1 MPEKRQDIV
10 RDPKVHSTDKR
21 DDTMLNV
28 SMRIALKSIFF
39 AAPILAIM
47 CVACLIP
54 AGAQTK
60 SGQGKTAPVVTSPTE
75 RAAAAEASGKRVLM
89 AEDVF
94 TNVQVLKGIPVNE
107 FMQTMGMFAASL
119 ALNCSDCH
127 SAEALSDWS
136 RYADDVPR
144 KRTARRM
151 ILMVNAINKANF
163 GGGNVVTCYTC
174 HHNSVIP
181 KSIPSLAEQYTTPPA
196 PDPNDV
202 EIIPQA
208 PSPGPSSDQILD
220 RYIQAAGG
228 ADKLAAL
235 TSYTAKGTYQGFDTD
250 MTAVPVDLYAK
261 APSMRSLVIHM
272 AYGDSFT
279 TFNGR
284 DGWYAGNERPL
295 KVLQLPLGPD
305 LDGLKLDADLSFP
318 GRIKQVLTKLRGGF
332 PEATIDDRD
341 IYVVQGFTASGTS
354 VKLFFDKQ
362 TGLLVR
368 NVRFIPT
375 PVGTVPVQVDYG
387 DYRDIAGV
395 KLPYQW
401 TMTWTNGRSMAK
413 FTELQTNVPIDNARF
428 GQPAPAPPAQ
438 TPAR

>member
-1 MPEKRQDIV
+1 
-10 RDPKVHSTDKR
+10 
-21 DDTMLNV
+21 MLNIN
-28 SMRIALKSIFF
+28 MRIALKSIIF
-39 AAPILAIM
+39 AVPSLSIV
-47 CVACLIP
+47 CVACLI
-54 AGAQTK
+54 AARAQTK
-60 SGQGKTAPVVTSPTE
+60 SGQGKVAPPTAQTAPALSSPTE
-75 RAAAAEASGKRVLM
+75 RAAAAEASGKKVLM

-94 TNVQVLKGIPVNE
+94 TNVQILKGIPVNE

-127 SAEALSDWS
+127 AAQALSDWS

-144 KRTARRM
+144 KRAARRM

-163 GGGNVVTCYTC
+163 GGRNVITCYTC

-181 KSIPSLAEQYTTPPA
+181 NSIPSLAEQYATPPP
-196 PDPNDV
+196 PDANDV
-202 EIIPQA
+202 EMIPDA
-208 PSPGPSSDQILD
+208 PSPGPPPDQIFD

-228 ADKLAAL
+228 ADKLAAV

-250 MTAVPVDLYAK
+250 MTTVSLDLYAK
-261 APSMRSLVIHM
+261 APSMRSLVIHL

-279 TFNGR
+279 NFNGH

-295 KVLQLPLGPD
+295 KVLQVPPGPD
-305 LDGLKLDADLSFP
+305 LDSLKLDADLGFP
-318 GRIKQVLTKLRGGF
+318 GRIRQALTNLRGGF
-332 PEATIDDRD
+332 PETTIDNRD
-341 IYVVQGFTASGTS
+341 VYVVQGMTASRTR
-354 VKLFFDKQ
+354 VKLFFDMQ
-362 TGLLVR
+362 SGLLVR

-401 TMTWTNGRSMAK
+401 TMTWTNGRSIAK
-413 FTELQTNVPIDNARF
+413 FTEFRTNVPIDNARF
-428 GQPAPAPPAQ
+428 GQPALAGAPAQ
-438 TPAR
+438 APAR